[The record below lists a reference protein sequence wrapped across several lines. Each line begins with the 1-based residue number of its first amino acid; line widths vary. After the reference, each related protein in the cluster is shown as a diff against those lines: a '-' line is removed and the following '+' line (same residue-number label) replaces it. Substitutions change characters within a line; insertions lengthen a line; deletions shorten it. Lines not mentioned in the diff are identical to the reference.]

1 MSIYI
6 AHRCK
11 KKYLMRSMCR
21 VLIQKTS
28 SVYDDSTKTVKLH
41 VRLTQI
47 VWNKIKKYVLSNGNR
62 SKRLT
67 CQNVLPV
74 KSQNVPVSQNVPRP
88 WSKRPMCAWPFKT
101 LLVKMSF
108 RAILLLNRN
117 TAAMWE
123 RWRWRWRRNLWS
135 YQCRIAERET
145 KAGRQFWFFIHSQKG
160 ILDW

>member
-1 MSIYI
+1 
-6 AHRCK
+6 
-11 KKYLMRSMCR
+11 MCR
-21 VLIQKTS
+21 VLIK
-28 SVYDDSTKTVKLH
+28 
-41 VRLTQI
+41 
-47 VWNKIKKYVLSNGNR
+47 
-62 SKRLT
+62 KRLQCT
-67 CQNVLPV
+67 TIRQKQSNCMSGSRKLFGTKLRNTFCRTVTGQNVLPV
-74 KSQNVPVSQNVPRP
+74 KTSYLSKVKTSHLSKRPRESKHPTNQNVARP